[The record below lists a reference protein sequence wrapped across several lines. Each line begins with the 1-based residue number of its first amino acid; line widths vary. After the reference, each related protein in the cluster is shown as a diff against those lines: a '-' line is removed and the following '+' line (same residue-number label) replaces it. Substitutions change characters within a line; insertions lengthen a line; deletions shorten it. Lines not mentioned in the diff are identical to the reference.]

1 MRNGQLVY
9 MPAQHSEGAGM
20 QTYFMFGTHSEKDID
35 PHEPSGPK
43 IRFAL

>member
-9 MPAQHSEGAGM
+9 MPAQHSDGAGM
-20 QTYFMFGTHSEKDID
+20 QIYLMLRTHSEKDFN
-35 PHEPSGPK
+35 PNEPSGPK